1 MEDKQ
6 DYRSAMIWL
15 QKAADNNLP
24 EAQYLLAENYFFG
37 QGVQQDYKQALR
49 WYIKEQNKI
58 MYTHSL

>member
-1 MEDKQ
+1 
-6 DYRSAMIWL
+6 MIWL